1 MTEDDAFL
9 SPSVK
14 KSENIKHTHTHTH
27 THTPHKTQDS
37 LTVFP
42 EEEYRLPDGAR
53 IPHYCLN
60 SKVKG
65 VSCTH
70 PTFLGT

>member
-1 MTEDDAFL
+1 MTEDNAFL
-9 SPSVK
+9 SLSVR
-14 KSENIKHTHTHTH
+14 KSENIKHTHTHTP
-27 THTPHKTQDS
+27 TTHKTQDS

-60 SKVKG
+60 SKIKG
-65 VSCTH
+65 VFCPH